1 MKQIFLIFIT
11 LGFGLT
17 GIHRLI
23 AGDRI
28 VAFIFLILLLIG
40 FASSNLGFELANLF
54 FGVLLV
60 LWLVDVYS
68 TLFRKK
74 LIKYPFLSKADGTND
89 AATKIENKSEQPNR
103 FSKEDERELEQL
115 RSSEDK
121 QKNSNK
127 NVQKIT
133 KPTFTGKEDP
143 SKFIS
148 SILEVIIDQNLDSFK
163 DEDTFLVRPGY
174 SYDKFYLD
182 RVDGSYDMSLQGL
195 IHHIMFDTGVYKSIL
210 TSSEFK
216 DCERIVSKQPE
227 SIYSPGYE
235 TEEEEETQDKLGAI
249 YHNCIKF
256 VGDKLIKEGFN
267 VDGFEDY
274 LD

>member
-1 MKQIFLIFIT
+1 MRQIFLVFIT

-28 VAFIFLILLLIG
+28 IALLFLILLLIG
-40 FASSNLGFELANLF
+40 LVSSNLELELANLF

-74 LIKYPFLSKADGTND
+74 LIKYPFLSKGD
-89 AATKIENKSEQPNR
+89 ATNKSAPKIDSKTEPSNR
-103 FSKEDERELEQL
+103 FSKEDELELEQL

-121 QKNSNK
+121 QNNSKK

-133 KPTFTGKEDP
+133 KPKFTGKDEP

-148 SILEVIIDQNLDSFK
+148 SILELIIDQNLNSFK

-195 IHHIMFDTGVYKSIL
+195 IHHIMFETGVYKSIL

-216 DCERIVSKQPE
+216 DCENIVSKQPE

-235 TEEEEETQDKLGAI
+235 TEEDEATQDKLGAI

-256 VGDKLIKEGFN
+256 VGRKLTKEGFS